1 MTLIFEMVIIVVQI
15 IEYMMLV
22 YVSKPEKKVK
32 KLLPIVL
39 VTVNFFDF
47 FCLI

>member
-22 YVSKPEKKVK
+22 YVSKGNYPKM
-32 KLLPIVL
+32 IV
-39 VTVNFFDF
+39 FFPPNSSK
-47 FCLI
+47 